1 MQNLTTMMLLEKFKR
16 RLERVEQREAKE
28 VKDGAQGPK
37 GDKGADGKQGP
48 KGPAGTKGPKGS
60 EGPSGPKGSEGPKG
74 DDGEAGLGIV
84 DAYTAA
90 DGDLVFVLSDESE
103 VSVHMPLSTDENGQ
117 TIVYSQGG
125 GSGGEGGSMGTVTTS
140 MVVTEPD
147 VLFRDAKGRFKSI
160 TVPDLNNQLEVNRW
174 FLQQIEDI
182 ESGGEGLTY
191 QIQTDKILR
200 AGDAAIELVASD
212 NSYTNVKFTGE
223 NGISVYSDYEGI
235 RINGSGLATHN
246 EVLVE
251 VGKEATTRSDIDSY
265 LDQKID
271 DNTFFTDISEEAGKN
286 AIQRFGDELWVTT
299 LAEPVFVGAKLGSDS
314 SFSGTVTA
322 NKFVGDGSGIV
333 VAGDSLLF
341 TYEEISTRLATI
353 ELNLSSLEA
362 GLFKSSE
369 HRYVDYKVTGMHRD
383 FIPNQ
388 GQFQLLDKDRE
399 PIEDF
404 YQAKFIVL
412 GHPRDSNWAL
422 SVIDL
427 SPFSALRLVGL
438 DGSLVMTANITDY
451 IMNEQN
457 LPEMALKVTHSIST
471 STDDKFSLS
480 VENAIRFEG

>member
-1 MQNLTTMMLLEKFKR
+1 MSNDLTTLVLLEKFKQ
-16 RLERVEQREAKE
+16 RLAKIE
-28 VKDGAQGPK
+28 EKGSTDGKDGAQGPK
-37 GDKGADGKQGP
+37 GDTGPAGKQGP
-48 KGPAGTKGPKGS
+48 KGPVGPQGPKG
-60 EGPSGPKGSEGPKG
+60 PEGPKG
-74 DDGEAGLGIV
+74 AEGTEGADGEAGVGIV
-84 DAYTAA
+84 DAYTSA
-90 DGDLVFVLSDESE
+90 DGDLVFVMSDESE
-103 VSVHMPLSTDENGQ
+103 VSVQMPLSTDESGE

-125 GSGGEGGSMGTVTTS
+125 GSGGEGGAMGPVTTS
-140 MVVTEPD
+140 MVATESD
-147 VLFRDAKGRFKSI
+147 VLFRDAKGRFKS
-160 TVPDLNNQLEVNRW
+160 TENVPDLKNQLEVNRW
-174 FLQQIEDI
+174 FLEQIEGI

-212 NSYTNVKFTGE
+212 NSYTNVKFAGE
-223 NGISVYSDYEGI
+223 NGITVYSDFEGI
-235 RINGSGLATHN
+235 NINGAGLATHN

-251 VGKEATTRSDIDSY
+251 VGKEAATRSDIDVY

-271 DNTFFTDISEEAGKN
+271 ASTFFTDISEEAGKN

-369 HRYVDYKVTGMHRD
+369 YRYVDYKVTGMHRD

-399 PIEDF
+399 PIESF
-404 YQAKFIVL
+404 YKAKFIVL

-427 SPFSALRLVGL
+427 SPFSSLRIVGL

-457 LPEMALKVTHSIST
+457 LPEMALTVTHSIST
-471 STDDKFSLS
+471 STDAKFSLS